1 MREAE
6 TQKRILVKWTERE
19 RLDVVKGGKRR
30 GRRWR
35 GRGGSRSVLLVRN
48 SIPEGLQLTVTSQ
61 QNCFLKINKRKQ
73 RETLVARK
81 KCKAVKHQQRHLRF

>member
-19 RLDVVKGGKRR
+19 RLDVVKGGKIG

-35 GRGGSRSVLLVRN
+35 GRGAAGPSY
-48 SIPEGLQLTVTSQ
+48 
-61 QNCFLKINKRKQ
+61 
-73 RETLVARK
+73 
-81 KCKAVKHQQRHLRF
+81 